1 MQTQIFNAFV
11 HLKPDLALIELQGDI
26 NISAEEALLQTCQT
40 AVESGASVIALD
52 FSRVAYINSTGIA
65 LIVQL
70 LSKAS
75 KDNRRIIGFGLNSHY
90 MEIFKIT
97 RLSDFIELYPDETTA
112 LKTIGSE
119 QA

>member
-1 MQTQIFNAFV
+1 MQAQVFSAFV

-26 NISAEEALLQTCQT
+26 NISAENELLQACKS

-75 KDNRRIIGFGLNSHY
+75 KDNRRVVGFGLNSHY

-97 RLSDFIELYPDETTA
+97 RLSDFIELYPDEATA
-112 LKTIGSE
+112 LKTISTK
-119 QA
+119 